1 MNPQNLF
8 TLNTQIE
15 QLLNNSI
22 SSLQRANL
30 GFNTASRSREDKID
44 AAAGYPA
51 DISTEDYYRQWKRNG
66 VAKRVIT
73 AYPDGCWKQSPDVY
87 ETDDNDV
94 TTAFESSWN
103 DVEKRVKLL
112 SAMATAD
119 ALCGIGRFGIMLL
132 GVDDGKELHEPI
144 EGYEQD
150 PFEENPGPAS
160 PTRKINFVRSISERF
175 VRIEK
180 IDYDPTSPRYGLPV
194 TYAVELNGVDDGTEV
209 ANQQAEHY
217 QVHWHRVVHVTEVTD
232 ETLVFSTPR
241 LQPVYN
247 DILDIHKVAAASPE
261 AYWQGS
267 YPGLTFKLD
276 PGYEG
281 LDETGITKQMEEY
294 AENMRRYISTVG
306 VTVNTLAPVVV
317 DPLPHVNACLSMI
330 SIGTGIPKR
339 ILQGT
344 EEGVLAGNQDGASW
358 ADRIQGRR
366 EHHLTP
372 NLVLRVVHKLQ
383 SIGVLSAAPEGVK
396 VVWPN
401 PHTMS
406 ETEQADV
413 AAKRSEA
420 IARYVASGAENLMA
434 FGDFLHLI
442 LKMPIEEVRPI
453 VDKLENED
461 DVPGLLSEIEFER
474 AEHLAE
480 IKQQFSIKP
489 EERET
494 GKLGKTS
501 GGGEAPARETDIDV
515 E

>member
-8 TLNTQIE
+8 TINTQIE

-22 SSLQRANL
+22 SSLQRANM
-30 GFNTASRSREDKID
+30 GFNTPSRSREDKID

-51 DISTEDYYRQWKRNG
+51 AISTEDYYRQWKRNG
-66 VAKRVIT
+66 VARRVVT
-73 AYPDGCWKQSPDVY
+73 AYPDGCWKQSPAVY
-87 ETDDNDV
+87 ETDDNEV
-94 TTAFESSWN
+94 TTAFETSWN
-103 DVEKRVKLL
+103 QVEARVKLI

-119 ALCGIGRFGIMLL
+119 ILCGIGRFGIMLL
-132 GVDDGKELHEPI
+132 GIDDGKELHEPV
-144 EGYEQD
+144 EGYEDDVFQQS
-150 PFEENPGPAS
+150 PGPAT
-160 PTRKINFVRSISERF
+160 PTRKVNFVRSISERF
-175 VRIEK
+175 VRIEQ
-180 IDYDPTSPRYGLPV
+180 IDYDPTSARYGLPV
-194 TYAVELNGVDDGTEV
+194 KYAVELNGIDDGTEI
-209 ANQQAEHY
+209 ANQQSEHY
-217 QVHWHRVVHVTEVTD
+217 EVHWHRVVHVTEVTD
-232 ETLVFSTPR
+232 ETLVYSTPR
-241 LQPVYN
+241 MQPVYN
-247 DILDIHKVAAASPE
+247 DILDIHKIAAASPE

-281 LDETGITKQMEEY
+281 LDEAGITKQMEEY
-294 AENMRRYISTVG
+294 AQNMRRYISTVG
-306 VTVNTLAPVVV
+306 VSVNTLAPVVV
-317 DPLPHVNACLSMI
+317 DPLPHLDAGLTMV

-344 EEGVLAGNQDGASW
+344 EEGVLAGDQDGASW

-372 NLVLRVVHKLQ
+372 SLVMRVIVKLQ
-383 SIGVLSAAPEGVK
+383 QIGCLAAAPEDVK

-453 VDKLENED
+453 VDKLENEQ

-474 AEHLAE
+474 AEQLAQ
-480 IKQQFSIKP
+480 IKQEFSLKP

-501 GGGEAPARETDIDV
+501 GGGEAPARDTDIDV

>member
-8 TLNTQIE
+8 TINTQIE

-22 SSLQRANL
+22 SSLSRANL
-30 GFNTASRSREDKID
+30 GFNTPSRSREDKID
-44 AAAGYPA
+44 ASAGYPA
-51 DISTEDYYRQWKRNG
+51 TISTEDYYRQWKRNG
-66 VAKRVIT
+66 VARRVVT
-73 AYPDGCWKQSPDVY
+73 AYPDGCWKQSPNVY

-94 TTAFESSWN
+94 TTPFEESWN
-103 DVEKRVKLL
+103 RVEKRVKLL
-112 SAMATAD
+112 SAMASAD
-119 ALCGIGRFGIMLL
+119 TLCGIGRFGIMLL
-132 GVDDGKELHEPI
+132 GIDDGKELNEPI
-144 EGYEQD
+144 ADYQAD
-150 PFEENPGPAS
+150 PFEENPGS
-160 PTRKINFVRSISERF
+160 TVPTRKINFVRSISERF
-175 VRIEK
+175 VRIEQ
-180 IDYDPTSPRYGLPV
+180 IEYDATSPRYGLPV
-194 TYAVELNGVDDGTEV
+194 KYAVELNGVDDGTEI
-209 ANQQAEHY
+209 ANQQSEHY
-217 QVHWHRVVHVTEVTD
+217 EVHWHRVVHITEVTD
-232 ETLVFSTPR
+232 ETLVYAPPR
-241 LQPVYN
+241 LEPVYN
-247 DILDIHKVAAASPE
+247 DILDAHKIAAASPE

-281 LDETGITKQMEEY
+281 LDEAGITKQMEEY

-317 DPLPHVNACLSMI
+317 DPLPHLDACLSMI

-339 ILQGT
+339 ILQGS
-344 EEGVLAGNQDGASW
+344 EEGQLAGSQDGASW
-358 ADRIQGRR
+358 ADRIQARR

-372 NLVLRVVHKLQ
+372 SLVLRVILKLQ
-383 SIGVLSAAPEGVK
+383 EIGVLAASPEGVK
-396 VVWPN
+396 IVWPN
-401 PHTMS
+401 PHNMS

-434 FGDFLHLI
+434 FGDFLHII
-442 LKMPIEEVRPI
+442 LKLPIEEVRPI
-453 VDKLENED
+453 IDKLDNDE

-480 IKQQFSIKP
+480 IKKEFSLKP